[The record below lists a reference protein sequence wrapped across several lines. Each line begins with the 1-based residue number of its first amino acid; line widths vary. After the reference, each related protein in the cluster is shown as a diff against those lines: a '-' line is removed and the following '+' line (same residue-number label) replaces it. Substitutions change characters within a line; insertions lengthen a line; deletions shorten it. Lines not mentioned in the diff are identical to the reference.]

1 MLNFARAHGI
11 GNDSGTGGQPHDYNE
26 QPNRWE
32 PIRWMTSAHGSTI

>member
-26 QPNRWE
+26 QSRTTDTKGHCGLLP
-32 PIRWMTSAHGSTI
+32 